1 MAGRPK
7 AEIDWK
13 RVDQMLMAQCDGV
26 SICATLGID
35 DNTLYRAC
43 MRDHK
48 IGFGIYSQQKRAR
61 GVSHAK
67 EVFYKQAWVDKD
79 VDGQTT
85 KQIFWL
91 KNHAG
96 MADKVEQKTEHSG
109 EINTASR
116 VEIVAVLPDNDRSS
130 PPTQI

>member
-1 MAGRPK
+1 MGRPK

-26 SICATLGID
+26 SIAASLGIAPL
-35 DNTLYRAC
+35 TLYRAC
-43 MRDHK
+43 EREQKVNFDA
-48 IGFGIYSQQKRAR
+48 YSQQKRAR

-67 EVFYKQAWVDKD
+67 EVFYKQAWIDKD

-130 PPTQI
+130 TSAQI